1 MERKSKTFLFMN
13 DMMLD
18 IENPEDSIKRKK
30 KTVRANKWIQQSC
43 RMQNQY
49 TKFVAFLYTNK
60 LSEKRN

>member
-1 MERKSKTFLFMN
+1 MN

-49 TKFVAFLYTNK
+49 TKCVAFLYTNK